1 MDFYIVKLDEF
12 KGSIVFLSPV
22 NMISHKNPQKR
33 LKNAIIHLFTHKLAM
48 NYQNGANTLKMILK
62 RH

>member
-33 LKNAIIHLFTHKLAM
+33 LKNVMIHLFTHILAM
-48 NYQNGANTLKMILK
+48 EY
-62 RH
+62 